1 MGVEPNNTQTAQR
14 NQPAAGGFQ
23 PPPAD
28 RKASILRQRALALAN
43 IRDVSAEEESRV
55 EFLQF
60 SIAYEHYGLT
70 LDLIQEVTLLR
81 DYARMPCTPR
91 YILGVINLR
100 GTMVSI
106 LDLRQL
112 FGLPRKGL
120 TYQNKVIVL
129 RDQSMTIGVLGDELR
144 GVRTLAVSRLQPPLP
159 THSGKQLEYLKGLT
173 PDGTA
178 LLDAA
183 KVLGDKALI
192 VQDAVEQVTR

>member
-1 MGVEPNNTQTAQR
+1 VAPSNTQTAPQV
-14 NQPAAGGFQ
+14 QHAAGSAQ
-23 PPPAD
+23 APPVNSKSA
-28 RKASILRQRALALAN
+28 ILRQRAVALAKAV
-43 IRDVSAEEESRV
+43 DSSAEHESRV
-55 EFLQF
+55 EFLEF
-60 SIAYEHYGLT
+60 SIAYELYGLT
-70 LDLIQEVTLLR
+70 LELIQEVTLLR

-100 GTMVSI
+100 GRMVSI

-129 RDQSMTIGVLGDELR
+129 RDQSMTIGLLGDELR
-144 GVRTLAVSRLQPPLP
+144 GVRTLAASRLQPPLP

-183 KVLGDKALI
+183 KVLSDKELI
-192 VQDAVEQVTR
+192 VQDAMERLSR